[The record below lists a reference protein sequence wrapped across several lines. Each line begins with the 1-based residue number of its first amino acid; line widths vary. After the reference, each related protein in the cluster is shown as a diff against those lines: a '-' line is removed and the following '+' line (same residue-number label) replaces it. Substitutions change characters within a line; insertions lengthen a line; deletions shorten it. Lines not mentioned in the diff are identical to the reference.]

1 MSFVIVLFPEPRDVF
16 IDDQPQGSNKAASG
30 RPRALYVNAGSHVF
44 RLGGRGDVQPPTQ
57 TLDVPERPILN
68 PFRVEFRKC

>member
-1 MSFVIVLFPEPRDVF
+1 MSFVVVLFPELRDVY
-16 IDDQPQGSNKAASG
+16 IDDQLQGSTRAASG

-44 RLGGRGDVQPPTQ
+44 RLGGRGDVEPPTQ

-68 PFRVEFRKC
+68 PFRVAFRRI

>member
-1 MSFVIVLFPEPRDVF
+1 MSFVVILFPELRDVYF
-16 IDDQPQGSNKAASG
+16 DDQLQGSTRAASG

-44 RLGGRGDVQPPTQ
+44 RLGGRGDVEPPTQ

-68 PFRVEFRKC
+68 PFRVEFRKV